1 MTNHHLKMKITP
13 VYTTKLTSLIK
24 LLKRSLTW
32 GASVFQSALVLVSE
46 GRLSE
51 VQRTRYLS
59 PYRLGQGW
67 GGRGDPEVA
76 GKYKG

>member
-1 MTNHHLKMKITP
+1 M
-13 VYTTKLTSLIK
+13 
-24 LLKRSLTW
+24 
-32 GASVFQSALVLVSE
+32 FQSALVLVSE

-51 VQRTRYLS
+51 GQTTRYLS